1 MYRSELIKTAF
12 IGFILCLGY
21 SINSKAQQ
29 VKNEFLP
36 KYPVKSAII
45 QYTLKDEQHAI
56 NENNTVGRLIFR
68 ETFDNFGALV
78 AKEQIGEG
86 ADFLPGGKNKQIF
99 KDGYIFWVNSPE
111 GCTTKSKLTKDTYS
125 SGFLGGLSKQV
136 QDLIYN
142 KVNKLNSK
150 SFQGFAKTGTVTFL
164 GLNCTSYE
172 YNVFNFALSSKD
184 KIEFIVYH
192 DICLSS
198 KYYLGG
204 NLLTT
209 IEAISFEENI
219 SIPAS
224 VFEIPQNSRIID
236 GDKLEAPNK
245 IVDSGFSTLIINFD
259 TKKDYGQ
266 VKEEG
271 KKTLYIKDSGKVS
284 AQEWEGTIAEYG
296 LPPEKRH
303 TKEIRVEEFDYF
315 VDFGQKST
323 RRRNL
328 VNGNYNDKT
337 AAELNYIFRNNL
349 YDNTVKL
356 LGKTSFLG
364 KECTIFEIRVGIEK
378 LEVYEWQGVFLKTK
392 RFMCADGANCTQP
405 LLMHEETATQIRV
418 NVPISNSIF
427 EYPEQFELIIN

>member
-1 MYRSELIKTAF
+1 MNRSELNKTAF
-12 IGFILCLGY
+12 FGLILCLGF
-21 SINSKAQQ
+21 SINNRAQQ
-29 VKNEFLP
+29 VKNDFLP
-36 KYPVKSAII
+36 RYPVKSAII

-56 NENNTVGRLIFR
+56 NENNTVGKQIVR

-78 AKEQIGEG
+78 SREQIGEG
-86 ADFLPGGKNKQIF
+86 AEFLPGGKNKQIF
-99 KDGYIFWVNSPE
+99 KDGYIYWVDSPI

-142 KVNKLNSK
+142 RVNKENSK
-150 SFQGFAKTGTVTFL
+150 SFQGFAKTGTVIFL
-164 GLNCTSYE
+164 GLNCSSYE
-172 YNVFNFALSSKD
+172 YKIFNFALSSKD
-184 KIEFIVYH
+184 KIEFLVYH

-219 SIPAS
+219 SIPTS
-224 VFEIPQNSRIID
+224 VFEVPENSRIID

-245 IVDSGFSTLIINFD
+245 IVDSGFKTLIVNFD

-271 KKTLYIKDSGKVS
+271 KKTLYIRDSGKAS
-284 AQEWEGTIAEYG
+284 SQEWEGTIVEYG

-303 TKEIRVEEFDYF
+303 TKEIRDGEFDYF
-315 VDFGQKST
+315 VDFIQKST
-323 RRRNL
+323 RKRNL
-328 VNGNYNDKT
+328 VNGNYNDKP
-337 AAELNYIFRNNL
+337 ASELNYIFRNNL

-356 LGKTSFLG
+356 LGKASLLG
-364 KECTIFEIRVGIEK
+364 KECNIFEIRIGIEK

-392 RFMCADGANCTQP
+392 RFMCADGANCNQP
-405 LLMHEETATQIRV
+405 LLMHEETATQIRE
-418 NVPISNSIF
+418 NLPIGNSIF
-427 EYPEQFELIIN
+427 DSPEQFELIIN